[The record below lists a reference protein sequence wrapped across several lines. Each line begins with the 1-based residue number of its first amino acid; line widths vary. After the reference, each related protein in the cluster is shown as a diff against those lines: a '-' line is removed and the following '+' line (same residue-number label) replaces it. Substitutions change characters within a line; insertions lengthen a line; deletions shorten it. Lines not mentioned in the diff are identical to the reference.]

1 MEKYSK
7 ILIYI
12 FLFSVINS
20 ILITVLFFKLN
31 RNETIQKSEAKVV
44 IPSPTTKTSATPQ
57 PSSANLQPDIKS
69 DLNLIKAELRALRE
83 SIDSTGIVTT
93 TPNP

>member
-20 ILITVLFFKLN
+20 VLITVLFFKLN
-31 RNETIQKSEAKVV
+31 RNESAQKNESEVV
-44 IPSPTTKTSATPQ
+44 IPSPISKTSATPQ

-83 SIDSTGIVTT
+83 SIDSTGIATT